1 MGGYIQ
7 NPQGL
12 LERSYFLEAVL
23 GALGGQSLG
32 HKKPLGPSNP
42 FARKEK
48 GEKEEGGE
56 TTAVHYPDFSLARFA
71 LNNEQVKNTAIYT
84 PLKQQAPRLPI

>member
-1 MGGYIQ
+1 MGGYVQ

-32 HKKPLGPSNP
+32 HKKPLSPSNP

-56 TTAVHYPDFSLARFA
+56 TTAVHYPDFISGSLRS
-71 LNNEQVKNTAIYT
+71 K
-84 PLKQQAPRLPI
+84 